1 VFVDHGLETT
11 IITSL
16 QSMSEGMAS
25 DPIWMTSPE
34 ELALGFEQEVSPCGL
49 FVVSCHFAMDDKQLT
64 RAQR

>member
-1 VFVDHGLETT
+1 M
-11 IITSL
+11 TSL

-34 ELALGFEQEVSPCGL
+34 ELALGFEQKVSTCGL
-49 FVVSCHFAMDDKQLT
+49 FVVGCRFAMDDKQLT

>member
-11 IITSL
+11 IVTSL
-16 QSMSEGMAS
+16 QGMSEGMAS

-34 ELALGFEQEVSPCGL
+34 ELALGFEQKVSTCGL
-49 FVVSCHFAMDDKQLT
+49 FVVGCRFAMDDKQLT

>member
-1 VFVDHGLETT
+1 MFADHGLETA

-34 ELALGFEQEVSPCGL
+34 ELALGFEQEVSTSGL
-49 FVVSCHFAMDDKQLT
+49 FCGELSL
-64 RAQR
+64 RNG